1 MKVSYNWLQS
11 YLKLDQ
17 NPEQVAEILTD
28 TGLEVEKLEKW
39 KSVPGGLEGVV
50 VGHVVD
56 LWPHPNADKLN
67 VTKVDLGQG
76 EPVQIVCGAPNVAKG
91 QKVLVA
97 TVGTTLMPE
106 PDKPFE
112 IKKAKI
118 RGEESFGMI
127 CAEDELGIGQ
137 SHDGI
142 MVLPNDS
149 KVGMTAADYLGLETD
164 HIFEIGLTPNRT
176 DGFGHYGV
184 ARDIAARL
192 SLKKPVRAQKP
203 ELKNL
208 EIDQNAK
215 PKISVEIRDKQ
226 GCGRYAGLLI
236 ENIKVQPSPE
246 WLQNR
251 LRAIGQ
257 SPINNVVDITNFVVH
272 EMGQPLHAFDAG
284 KITTNTVV
292 IDTLPKGTKFT
303 TLDEVERELDEKDL
317 MICNGEEGMC
327 IAGVFG
333 GIHSGVSEKTSSV
346 FLESAWFNP
355 VRIRK
360 TAKRHALNTDA
371 SFRFERGV
379 DPAGTVFALKRAAN
393 LILEIAGGNVTGPLI
408 DTITE
413 LPKQVE
419 LDFSLERFN
428 KLAGTNLDE
437 QVVTD
442 ILKSL
447 DFEIE
452 SITSD
457 KVFKLKV
464 PTYRADVTREVDVV
478 EEVLRIYGY
487 NNVEMPDQMRISV
500 SVEKKPAR
508 HEVLQALGQA
518 LVGRGFSEMMSNG
531 LTRSDYIREVT
542 GVQEDK
548 SLVYMLNP
556 LSEELDVL
564 RPNLTISMLES
575 VAYNLNRQ
583 ADRLLLFEIGKSYEK
598 VGEGYRET
606 TKLAIALAGTRFRES
621 WSNPA
626 AATDSSD
633 LRGHINAVFQVMG
646 LQADFGDDGKNPFYG
661 SAVSIHLRKK
671 HIGILGSIS
680 KKAMKRYSIKREVFV
695 AEFDL
700 DACLKAIG
708 HANKTL
714 IPLSKFPSVR
724 RDLSLLLNE
733 NVRFEEIEKIAYS
746 KAGKLIKEVS
756 LFDVYE
762 GKNLPAGKKSY
773 AVSFIL
779 RDENKTLNDKQ
790 IDKTMKTI
798 QTELETVLGASL
810 R

>member
-17 NPEQVAEILTD
+17 TPEQVAEILTD

-39 KSVPGGLEGVV
+39 ESVPGGLEGVM

-67 VTKVDLGQG
+67 VTKVDLGIG

-106 PDKPFE
+106 PGKPFE

-127 CAEDELGIGQ
+127 CAEDELGIGT
-137 SHDGI
+137 SHAGI
-142 MVLPNDS
+142 MVLPGDT
-149 KVGMTAADYLGLETD
+149 KMGITAADYLGLETD
-164 HIFEIGLTPNRT
+164 YVFEIGLTPNRT

-192 SLKKPVRAQKP
+192 SLKKQVGAEKP
-203 ELKNL
+203 ELKKL
-208 EIDQNAK
+208 DIYQSEK

-257 SPINNVVDITNFVVH
+257 TPINNVVDITNFVLH
-272 EMGQPLHAFDAG
+272 EMGQPLHAFDAARIKG
-284 KITTNTVV
+284 NKIV

-303 TLDEVERELDEKDL
+303 TLDEVERVLDEKDL
-317 MICNGEEGMC
+317 MICNGEGGMC

-333 GIHSGVSEKTSSV
+333 GIRSGVSDHTTSV

-360 TAKRHALNTDA
+360 TAKRHGLNTDA

-379 DPAGTVFALKRAAN
+379 DPNGTVFALKRAAN
-393 LILEIAGGNVTGPLI
+393 LILEIAGGEVVGPLI
-408 DTITE
+408 DEITE
-413 LPKQVE
+413 IPQQVA

-428 KLAGTNLDE
+428 SLAGTNLDE
-437 QVVTD
+437 QVVTG

-452 SITSD
+452 STTAD

-464 PTYRADVTREVDVV
+464 PTYRADVHREVDVV

-500 SVEKKPAR
+500 SVGKKPAR
-508 HEVLQALGQA
+508 HEVIQALGQA

-531 LTRSDYIREVT
+531 LTRSDYIKEVT
-542 GVQEDK
+542 GNQDDK

-564 RPNLTISMLES
+564 RPDLTISMLES

-583 ADRLLLFEIGKSYEK
+583 ADRLMLFEIGKSYEK
-598 VGEGYRET
+598 VEDGYRET

-621 WSNPA
+621 WSSPA
-626 AATDSSD
+626 DASDSSD
-633 LRGHINAVFQVMG
+633 LRGHINAVFQIMG
-646 LQADFGDDGKNPFYG
+646 LEASFGDSGKNPFYG
-661 SAVSIHLRKK
+661 SAVSVHLRRKN
-671 HIGILGSIS
+671 IGILGSIS
-680 KKAMKRYSIKREVFV
+680 KKAMKRYGIKRDVLV

-700 DACLKAIG
+700 DSCLKAIG
-708 HANKTL
+708 HASKTL
-714 IPLSKFPSVR
+714 TSLTKFPSVR

-733 NVRFEEIEKIAYS
+733 NVGFEEIEKIAYA
-746 KAGKLIKEVS
+746 KAGKFIKEIG

-762 GKNLPAGKKSY
+762 GKSLPTGKKSY
-773 AVSFIL
+773 AVSFVL
-779 RDENKTLNDKQ
+779 QDENKTLNDKQ
-790 IDKTMKTI
+790 IDKTMKSI
-798 QTELETVLGASL
+798 QSELETVLGASL